1 MARPALGRT
10 RATGNRPVA
19 SGLHPRHRARAVKP
33 LRVPLSELATVLT
46 NGFWRAT
53 WIHRLL
59 WARSLGWGVGT
70 ALIVGVGTVV
80 ALWARVNLATN
91 WSGVVTLREN
101 HELVQSG
108 PHRFVRHRIYSG
120 ILLMGLGSELLYGEA
135 FGSGLL
141 VFTTAVSICKI
152 RVEEK
157 LISQQFPSQ
166 YVEYRKNVEPLVP
179 FLL

>member
-1 MARPALGRT
+1 M
-10 RATGNRPVA
+10 
-19 SGLHPRHRARAVKP
+19 KP

-70 ALIVGVGTVV
+70 VLIVGVGTVV

-120 ILLMGLGSELLYGEA
+120 ILLMGLGSEL
-135 FGSGLL
+135 F
-141 VFTTAVSICKI
+141 
-152 RVEEK
+152 EEK